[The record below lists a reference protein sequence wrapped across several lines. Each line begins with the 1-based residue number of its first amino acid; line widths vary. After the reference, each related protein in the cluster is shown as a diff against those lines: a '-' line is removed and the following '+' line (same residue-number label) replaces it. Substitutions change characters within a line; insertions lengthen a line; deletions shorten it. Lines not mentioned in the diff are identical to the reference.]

1 MLNIAAHELIIMY
14 SFILDSI
21 LVSNV
26 QRATARIVKL
36 KLKKP
41 KNFFLKPQVFT
52 RAGKNLR
59 FFKKRFR
66 VLGFNV
72 RTVARSALDTGI
84 RSRRRPLHED

>member
-41 KNFFLKPQVFT
+41 KNLKT
-52 RAGKNLR
+52 
-59 FFKKRFR
+59 FFKTS
-66 VLGFNV
+66 GFYQ
-72 RTVARSALDTGI
+72 GW
-84 RSRRRPLHED
+84 